1 MKEKM
6 KEYIQQY
13 NKGGFTYKEL
23 EWELLNLY
31 SVSGSFYIYN
41 HIATNAEFGCIA
53 ETHEL
58 ALDRLVKELG
68 YKREEFEYKTSHVL
82 I

>member
-1 MKEKM
+1 MKEEILKISKRLEKGILTE
-6 KEYIQQY
+6 KESRQ
-13 NKGGFTYKEL
+13 EL
-23 EWELLNLY
+23 CVLFG
-31 SVSGSFYIYN
+31 VSGSFYIHN